1 MSLRTGLSKW
11 LMLGLWVTSLTA
23 SADKIL
29 VAGATGGTG
38 QRIVHHLLQQGQSV
52 RIFARDADKVQR
64 LFGLAAGLEIHIGD
78 IRDSQ
83 AVAQAVQ
90 GVTHIISAVG
100 ARSQDEDDANSAR
113 YVDYEGTQH
122 LAKAAQQ
129 YGIQQIILVS
139 TAGLSD
145 SVYAESV
152 KNRPILL
159 WKKQAEQAV
168 QSSGIPYT
176 LVRPG
181 RLLDEEGGQ
190 FGMLV
195 TQGDYQRG
203 EGIARDDVARVCVA
217 ALKQPAAYRKTFEIS
232 RDRNEE
238 PISDWA
244 EFFADLR
251 SD

>member
-1 MSLRTGLSKW
+1 MSLRSGLSKW
-11 LMLGLWVTSLTA
+11 LMIGLWATSLTA

-38 QRIVHHLLQQGQSV
+38 QHIVHHLLQQGQSV

-64 LFGLAAGLEIHIGD
+64 LFGSTAALEIQIGD
-78 IRDSQ
+78 IRDPQ

-100 ARSQDEDDANSAR
+100 ARSQDEDDPNSAR

-122 LAKAAQQ
+122 LVKAAQH
-129 YGIQQIILVS
+129 YGVQQIILVS
-139 TAGLSD
+139 SAGLSD

-168 QSSGIPYT
+168 QSSGIPYS

-181 RLLDEEGGQ
+181 RLLDEDGGQ
-190 FGMLV
+190 FGIRV
-195 TQGDYQRG
+195 TQGDYQRV
-203 EGIARDDVARVCVA
+203 EGIARNDVARVCVA
-217 ALKQPAAYRKTFEIS
+217 ALNQPAAYGKTFEITG
-232 RDRNEE
+232 DRSQA
-238 PISDWA
+238 PVTDWPA
-244 EFFADLR
+244 FFQAMRHD
-251 SD
+251 